1 MASQVSK
8 AVLITGCST
17 GIGRATAERLGRSGW
32 TVYASARR
40 LETLADLASSGC
52 KTLAL
57 DVCDEASM
65 RAAVDTVEQAHGAVG
80 VLINNAGYGLEGPFE
95 ETPMT
100 EIRRQFET
108 NVFGLIRL
116 TQMVLPAMRRQHWG
130 RVVNLSS
137 MGGEFTFPGGGFY
150 HATKHAVEAL
160 SDALRFEVRGFGIE
174 TIVIQPGPIKSG
186 FGDTAV
192 SNLTS
197 PGAPDSPYGAFRAA
211 LAKVI
216 RDAYDGPMAM
226 FAGTSDA
233 VARVIENAI
242 AAERPRARYR
252 VTAVARIMIGL
263 RRMLPDRAFDA
274 FLRTQLKP
282 PA

>member
-40 LETLADLASSGC
+40 PESIADLAGSGC
-52 KTLAL
+52 TTLAL

-65 RAAVDTVEQAHGAVG
+65 RAAVDMVEQAHGAVG

-95 ETPMT
+95 ETPMA

-160 SDALRFEVRGFGIE
+160 SDALRFEVRGFGID

-192 SNLTS
+192 TNLTS
-197 PGAPDSPYGAFRAA
+197 PSAPDSPYAAFRLA